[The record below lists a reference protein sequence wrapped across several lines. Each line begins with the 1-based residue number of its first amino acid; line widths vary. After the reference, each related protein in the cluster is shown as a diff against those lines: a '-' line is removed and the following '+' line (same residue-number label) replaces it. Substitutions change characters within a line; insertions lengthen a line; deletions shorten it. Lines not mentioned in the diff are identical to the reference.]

1 MTEDSVHDSDE
12 LEITE
17 DVEQAEEQVVTSE
30 PVRQVPLEALEAE
43 RRKRK
48 EAEAQNKA
56 LQDYMLKSKQ
66 TSETAQDEDDEEEYM
81 TKAEFKKRSF
91 AQKREVLEEAFC
103 SSNPV
108 AVQEINKNLEEI
120 IKQKPWLAQTI
131 ENSPNRYARA
141 YEIVQ
146 AFKPKEK
153 EELNAYKSVKTDVK
167 RIVEN
172 SKKPVSTNSIS
183 KSSTMNNAEYLKSI
197 AGTSEFRE
205 YRRKMLSGK

>member
-1 MTEDSVHDSDE
+1 MIEDNVHDSDE
-12 LEITE
+12 LEITQ

-56 LQDYMLKSKQ
+56 LQEYMLKSKQ
-66 TSETAQDEDDEEEYM
+66 TYEPAQDEDDEEEYM
-81 TKAEFKKRSF
+81 TKAEFKKRAF

-146 AFKPKEK
+146 AFKPKE
-153 EELNAYKSVKTDVK
+153 ELNPYKSAKTADVK

-183 KSSTMNNAEYLKSI
+183 KSSTMNNAEYLRSI
-197 AGTSEFRE
+197 AGTPEFRE